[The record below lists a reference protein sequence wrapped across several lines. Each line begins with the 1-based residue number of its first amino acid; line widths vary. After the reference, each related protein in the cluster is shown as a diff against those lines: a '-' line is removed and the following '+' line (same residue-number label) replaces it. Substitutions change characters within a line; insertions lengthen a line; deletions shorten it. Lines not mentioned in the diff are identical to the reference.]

1 MPVTAASQNCA
12 GIDLTNLTKRFGQQ
26 TVLEKFDLSINP
38 GEFVVLLGPSGCGKS
53 TLLRLIAGL
62 EAPSEGRI
70 KIGERDVTDF
80 PPRLRDIAMVFQ
92 SYALYAHLSVK
103 NNISFPIKMRK
114 WRWYYEIPG
123 LGRLFPGRKTVQ
135 KALDSRATEVAGS
148 VGLSKFLD
156 RKPRE
161 LSGGQRQRV
170 ALARAMISNP
180 QIFLMDEPLS
190 NLDAQLRTATRA
202 EIIRLHQRLGR
213 TFVYVTHD
221 QVEAMTMGS
230 RVIILDGG
238 RIKQDGSPQD
248 LYDAPANTFV
258 AGFIGTPPMN
268 LLPATVMDST
278 LRIGSHE
285 IPSAA
290 GMVQKLALSEG
301 SKVTVGFRPERIRI
315 SDTGLPARIDIVE
328 RLGTEQLVTA
338 VVEGISVQIRCDM
351 SKSFQTGDPVHIS
364 FDTEAAHLFDTA
376 SGDRLTERAR

>member
-1 MPVTAASQNCA
+1 MHCA

-26 TVLEKFDLSINP
+26 TVLEKFDLNIKP

-62 EAPSEGRI
+62 EMPSEGRI

-80 PPRLRDIAMVFQ
+80 PPRMRDIAMVFQ

-114 WRWYYEIPG
+114 WRWWYEIPG
-123 LGRLFPGRKTVQ
+123 LGRLFPGRK
-135 KALDSRATEVAGS
+135 AIERHLDSRAGEVAAT
-148 VGLSKFLD
+148 VGLDKFLH

-170 ALARAMISNP
+170 ALARAMISDP

-268 LLPATVMDST
+268 LLPATVIDSA
-278 LRIGSHE
+278 LRIGAYD
-285 IPSAA
+285 IPSSSSV
-290 GMVQKLALSEG
+290 VQKFELADG
-301 SKVTVGFRPERIRI
+301 AKMTVGFRPERITI
-315 SDTGLPARIDIVE
+315 GDSGIPARVDIVE

-338 VVEGISVQIRCDM
+338 VVADISIQIRCDM
-351 SKSFQTGDPVHIS
+351 SRTFGAGDLVHIL
-364 FDTEAAHLFDTA
+364 FDTEAAHVFDGI
-376 SGDRLTERAR
+376 SGDRVKEKTQ